1 MNAEHH
7 ASARS
12 SAGGTSS
19 SARSGPSEGTRAKTQ
34 TARHCFGWA
43 KKEGCRFPQC
53 AFLHEPAKKY
63 RSGSTAASDGSRSP
77 SAGAGGSQAGTQA
90 RGQARHRV
98 VRQLALPLYLATR
111 GGRDSAPSG
120 STLGRDRAAA
130 TRREAP
136 LVHPGVAP
144 VSRSGVVES
153 LKRCLEVW
161 GDLSVTE
168 GGRECLK
175 RTLGCIADAYFELF
189 SVQW

>member
-1 MNAEHH
+1 MRTDERRSPRQHQVVCGRHVMFGKRRPVGGH
-7 ASARS
+7 AGKDAD
-12 SAGGTSS
+12 G
-19 SARSGPSEGTRAKTQ
+19 
-34 TARHCFGWA
+34 FGWA
-43 KKEGCRFPQC
+43 KKGCRFPQC
-53 AFLHEPAKKY
+53 AFLHDPAKKY
-63 RSGSTAASDGSRSP
+63 LRGSAAASDRSRAP
-77 SAGAGGSQAGTQA
+77 AGGSQAGTQA

-189 SVQW
+189 SVQWL